1 MPTSGAALAVAGGA
15 ADDLGQHFVGI
26 AALSDHVT
34 VVAVGREDVIV
45 VLQHCAHRHTGGLL
59 ADVDMKVAAQE
70 PVVFFMEADAV
81 LLGAPDEQHL
91 A

>member
-1 MPTSGAALAVAGGA
+1 
-15 ADDLGQHFVGI
+15 
-26 AALSDHVT
+26 VT

-45 VLQHCAHRHTGGLL
+45 VLQRCAHGHAGGLL
-59 ADVDMKVAAQE
+59 ADIDMKVAAQE
-70 PVVFFMEADAV
+70 PVVFFMETDAV